1 MSDTEVLNELPFK
14 FNLQLF
20 GDTTETL
27 EQETPSVE
35 EEVVSEEPTG
45 DFEEASEYKF
55 RYGDEDIT
63 MSPEEFE
70 RFYKDYTNE
79 QKWQTKYH
87 KKGEA
92 LNRREIELDAR
103 QKEIEAIRTNATE
116 WEAIKKQLNQNPE
129 GRKAIA
135 ELLNKSQPTVD
146 PIIEEQQ
153 KEISNIR
160 SELARDKAVSKLSK
174 QFDDFSADTLE
185 QFAGDFNFRN
195 QEDMMLFSYYAWL
208 GSQMEDKVS
217 EARAN
222 VVRDAKKKKGLPPTG
237 KQEKVPS
244 KQLNTLEEMRQSAL
258 EALKRGEK
266 LY

>member
-1 MSDTEVLNELPFK
+1 MSDTEV
-14 FNLQLF
+14 
-20 GDTTETL
+20 L

-35 EEVVSEEPTG
+35 TEEVVSEEPTE

-55 RYGDEDIT
+55 RYGDEDIS

-92 LNRREIELDAR
+92 LNQREHELDAR

-116 WEAIKKQLNQNPE
+116 WEAIKKQLNQDPE
-129 GRKAIA
+129 GRKKIA
-135 ELLNKSQPTVD
+135 ELLNKSYPTVD
-146 PIIEEQQ
+146 PVIEAQQ
-153 KEISNIR
+153 SEIDSLK
-160 SELARDKAVSKLSK
+160 SQYAKDKAISKLQK
-174 QFDDFSADTLE
+174 QFDDFNADTLE
-185 QFAGDFNFRN
+185 QFAGDFNFRS

-208 GSQMEDKVS
+208 GSQLDDKVS

-237 KQEKVPS
+237 KQEKVPPKELKS
-244 KQLNTLEEMRQSAL
+244 LEDMRQSAL
-258 EALKRGEK
+258 AALKRGEK
-266 LY
+266 LF

>member
-1 MSDTEVLNELPFK
+1 MSDTEV
-14 FNLQLF
+14 
-20 GDTTETL
+20 L
-27 EQETPSVE
+27 EQETPSVD

-45 DFEEASEYKF
+45 DTESFEEPSEYKF
-55 RYGDEDIT
+55 RYGEEEIE

-92 LNRREIELDAR
+92 LNQREKELDAR
-103 QKEIEAIRTNATE
+103 QREVEAIRTNATE

-129 GRKAIA
+129 GRKVIA
-135 ELLNKSQPTVD
+135 ELLNKSQPSVD

-153 KEISNIR
+153 KEISSIR
-160 SELARDKAVSKLSK
+160 SELARDKAIGKLQK

-195 QEDMMLFSYYAWL
+195 QEDMMLFSYYAWK
-208 GSQMEDKVS
+208 GSQVDDLVS

-222 VVRDAKKKKGLPPTG
+222 VVRNAKKKKGLPPTG
-237 KQEKVPS
+237 KKEQVPP
-244 KQLNTLEEMRQSAL
+244 KELNTLEDMRQSAL
-258 EALKRGEK
+258 DALRRGEK
-266 LY
+266 LF